1 LQSPRGLLQTA
12 LHMARVATTLTP
24 TKSGGFTARKR
35 IPEDVQA
42 AYEPLY
48 GVRWEERL
56 RLPPIPIH
64 LARAKHRDWL
74 TEIESRVVNLRAV
87 RAGAGRSLAPKDARA
102 LAGEWYHWFTERHI
116 EDARTAAHW
125 EDLRDKINDALTDH
139 LDPWRDPNDRD
150 RQELDDVWQH
160 TLEAREVVRAMHAD
174 WCETSQFL
182 AVRRMVLDAPSR
194 DLFLDHLYGD
204 FGEALRLL
212 IKRAGGD
219 YTADAHPLQ
228 FPKFDDA
235 RDAGQGPWQLFEL
248 WAEAKKPARATID
261 RWRGV
266 FLQLQTEFTGRSAGS
281 ITPDDAQEWADKL
294 GNAERSASTVHDVWV
309 GAARSVF
316 AWAVAHK
323 HTPRNP
329 FKTVHVTVP
338 RKTLSR
344 AGKSFH
350 ADEVKTILSAALA
363 IKDTGRPSAATR
375 RWAPWLCAY
384 TGARVGEITQLRG
397 VDVIEQE
404 GVNVIRITPDAGTVK
419 TGMGR
424 TVPLHEHLIA
434 QGFLTFAASRGAG
447 PLFYNVAKGPLRVRA
462 ATKPGKAQYVRTR
475 EHVAK
480 WVRGLGVNDPEVR
493 PNHAWRHT
501 FKQVAAHNGIPDG
514 MSDYI
519 TGHAPAT
526 VARGYGAPTIG
537 HMAEALKKFPRYA
550 V

>member
-1 LQSPRGLLQTA
+1 
-12 LHMARVATTLTP
+12 MARVATKLTP
-24 TKSGGFTARKR
+24 ANDGGWIARKR

-87 RAGAGRSLAPKDARA
+87 RTGAGRSLMPKDARA

-160 TLEAREVVRAMHAD
+160 TLEAREAVRAMHAD

-219 YTADAHPLQ
+219 YTADTHPLQ
-228 FPKFDDA
+228 FPKFSNGA
-235 RDAGQGPWQLFEL
+235 DAGLTPWKLFDRYVTE
-248 WAEAKKPARATID
+248 KRPADGTVA

-266 FLQLQTEFTGRSAGS
+266 FLNLEAAFSGHSAAS
-281 ITPDDAQEWADKL
+281 ITKEEAQDWASNL
-294 GNAERSASTVHDVWV
+294 GNSERTPTTVKNVWV
-309 GAARSVF
+309 RATRTVFAWGVKHKVVPANPFTSVEIAVPRVNRTRAQKAFNTEEATTILQAANAVTNTTRASGAAR
-316 AWAVAHK
+316 
-323 HTPRNP
+323 
-329 FKTVHVTVP
+329 
-338 RKTLSR
+338 
-344 AGKSFH
+344 
-350 ADEVKTILSAALA
+350 
-363 IKDTGRPSAATR
+363 
-375 RWAPWLCAY
+375 RWVLWVCAY

-397 VDVIEQE
+397 EDVIKLD
-404 GVNVIRITPDAGTVK
+404 GIDAIRITPEAGTVK
-419 TGMGR
+419 NRQTR
-424 TVPLHEHLIA
+424 EVPIHEHLIA
-434 QGFLTFAASRGAG
+434 EGFLTFVASRGKG
-447 PLFYNVAKGPLRVRA
+447 PLFNNVAKGPLRVSV
-462 ATKPGKAQYVRTR
+462 ATNPSKARYVKTR
-475 EHVAK
+475 EHLAE

-501 FKQVAAHNGIPDG
+501 FKQVAARSDISDR

-537 HMAEALKKFPRYA
+537 DMAEALKKFPRYE

>member
-1 LQSPRGLLQTA
+1 
-12 LHMARVATTLTP
+12 M
-24 TKSGGFTARKR
+24 
-35 IPEDVQA
+35 
-42 AYEPLY
+42 
-48 GVRWEERL
+48 
-56 RLPPIPIH
+56 
-64 LARAKHRDWL
+64 
-74 TEIESRVVNLRAV
+74 
-87 RAGAGRSLAPKDARA
+87 
-102 LAGEWYHWFTERHI
+102 
-116 EDARTAAHW
+116 
-125 EDLRDKINDALTDH
+125 
-139 LDPWRDPNDRD
+139 
-150 RQELDDVWQH
+150 
-160 TLEAREVVRAMHAD
+160 
-174 WCETSQFL
+174 
-182 AVRRMVLDAPSR
+182 
-194 DLFLDHLYGD
+194 
-204 FGEALRLL
+204 
-212 IKRAGGD
+212 
-219 YTADAHPLQ
+219 
-228 FPKFDDA
+228 
-235 RDAGQGPWQLFEL
+235 
-248 WAEAKKPARATID
+248 
-261 RWRGV
+261 
-266 FLQLQTEFTGRSAGS
+266 
-281 ITPDDAQEWADKL
+281 
-294 GNAERSASTVHDVWV
+294 
-309 GAARSVF
+309 F